1 MEKNDECPCPEGQVR
16 KDGKCV
22 MPEVTFTAFVMSLN
36 TSALFHLG
44 EISDP
49 ATGEKQQDLVL
60 VKHTIDTLQLLED
73 KTKGNLTDEERD
85 FLKKA
90 IDLGHGEPKI
100 GDDWIDYKDYELDSL
115 GLSFWVSYGI
125 VENIAIFPKW
135 DESGNI
141 PIWPKIDNR

>member
-1 MEKNDECPCPEGQVR
+1 MEKNEECKPCPEGQVK

-49 ATGEKQQDLVL
+49 TTGEKNLDLIL

-73 KTKGNLTDEERD
+73 KTKGNLTDEEQD
-85 FLKKA
+85 LLKNALYDLKMRYVAKA
-90 IDLGHGEPKI
+90 SQQDG
-100 GDDWIDYKDYELDSL
+100 
-115 GLSFWVSYGI
+115 
-125 VENIAIFPKW
+125 
-135 DESGNI
+135 
-141 PIWPKIDNR
+141 

>member
-1 MEKNDECPCPEGQVR
+1 MEKNEECKPCPEGQVK

-49 ATGEKQQDLVL
+49 TTGEKNLDLVL

-73 KTKGNLTDEERD
+73 KTKGNLNDEEQD
-85 FLKKA
+85 LLKNALCDLKMRYVAKA
-90 IDLGHGEPKI
+90 SQQDG
-100 GDDWIDYKDYELDSL
+100 
-115 GLSFWVSYGI
+115 
-125 VENIAIFPKW
+125 
-135 DESGNI
+135 
-141 PIWPKIDNR
+141 

>member
-49 ATGEKQQDLVL
+49 VTGEKQENLIL
-60 VKHTIDTLQLLED
+60 VKHTIDTLQLLEG
-73 KTKGNLTDEERD
+73 KTKGNLTDEEQD
-85 FLKKA
+85 IFKNVLYDLKMRYVA
-90 IDLGHGEPKI
+90 KI
-100 GDDWIDYKDYELDSL
+100 SQQ
-115 GLSFWVSYGI
+115 
-125 VENIAIFPKW
+125 
-135 DESGNI
+135 SG
-141 PIWPKIDNR
+141 

>member
-1 MEKNDECPCPEGQVR
+1 MEKNEECKPCPEGQVK

-49 ATGEKQQDLVL
+49 TTGEKNLDLVL
-60 VKHTIDTLQLLED
+60 VKHTIDTLQLLEN

-85 FLKKA
+85 FLKNA
-90 IDLGHGEPKI
+90 LCDLKMR
-100 GDDWIDYKDYELDSL
+100 YVAK
-115 GLSFWVSYGI
+115 VSQ
-125 VENIAIFPKW
+125 
-135 DESGNI
+135 
-141 PIWPKIDNR
+141 